1 MPDTLCYR
9 ASPIADNGNIWCS
22 SNSNMITPQSP
33 ERMPDAKD
41 TKIHLFVSFASGAG
55 AFLFLFLSLISAT
68 AQSIAQPSS
77 LRLSE
82 YQKQNWQVED
92 GLIDNNI
99 RMIAQQPDGVLLLAS
114 ASGLATFDGQ
124 HFQSVPV
131 EAGGLTDNEAVSAIV
146 LGHNDDLWIGTDGR
160 GVLHRTPTGTANIS

>member
-1 MPDTLCYR
+1 
-9 ASPIADNGNIWCS
+9 
-22 SNSNMITPQSP
+22 MITPQSP
-33 ERMPDAKD
+33 KRITDAKD

-55 AFLFLFLSLISAT
+55 TFLLLFLSLISAA

-92 GLIDNNI
+92 GLIDNNV

-124 HFQSVPV
+124 HFRAYRLRL
-131 EAGGLTDNEAVSAIV
+131 EAS
-146 LGHNDDLWIGTDGR
+146 
-160 GVLHRTPTGTANIS
+160 PTMKL